1 MEAIGK
7 TTWLIPDGY
16 MNPTANGDFVS
27 HEAVC
32 ALNPGDKE
40 AHIRFTIYFEDREP
54 LEGFTAICPPRRTN
68 HIRLDKLQT
77 PAGEAIPKGISYAIM
92 VCSDEPIVLQHSR
105 MDVSQP
111 EMALM
116 TTIPYGV

>member
-1 MEAIGK
+1 MIGK
-7 TTWLIPDGY
+7 LTWLIPDGY

-32 ALNPGDKE
+32 ALNVTDTE
-40 AHIRFTIYFEDREP
+40 AHIKLTIFFEDRDP
-54 LEGFTAICPPRRTN
+54 MTGFTAVCGAKRTN
-68 HIRLDKLQT
+68 HIRLDKLVND
-77 PAGEAIPKGISYAIM
+77 AGEKIPHGVSYA
-92 VCSDEPIVLQHSR
+92 VLVESDVPVVMQHSR

>member
-1 MEAIGK
+1 MTTGK

-16 MNPTANGDFVS
+16 MNPTQNGDFVS

-32 ALNPGDKE
+32 ALNVGDVD
-40 AHIRFTIYFEDREP
+40 AHITLTIYFEDREP
-54 LEGFTAICPPRRTN
+54 MTGFTAVCPARRTN
-68 HIRLDKLQT
+68 HIRLDKLVSDK
-77 PAGEAIPKGISYAIM
+77 GEVIPHGVSYAVL
-92 VCSDEPIVLQHSR
+92 VCSDVPVVMQHSR

>member
-1 MEAIGK
+1 MNGK
-7 TTWLIPDGY
+7 LTWIIPDGY

-32 ALNPGDKE
+32 ALNLGDKDANIDIE
-40 AHIRFTIYFEDREP
+40 IYFEDRDP
-54 LEGFTAICPPRRTN
+54 MLGFSAVCGAKRTN
-68 HIRLDKLQT
+68 HIRLDKLVSDK
-77 PAGEAIPKGISYAIM
+77 GEKIPKGVSYAVVCRSDVPIIM
-92 VCSDEPIVLQHSR
+92 QHSR

-116 TTIPYGV
+116 TTIPYGI